1 MGDGSSSPGWLE
13 RTFLYTFGL
22 SGLILLLHSGNIWIQ
37 VVHPEMSKICCKGQT
52 CLDSRVL
59 SWCWSLLPGPGLDVR
74 WDQPSNRLVPCW
86 LDHWIWRWFLWMIR
100 SIAHFMWQKGFS
112 GTRRSCYYDIYA
124 STLPFFRHTPFL
136 WSREWRRCALCA
148 SKESQTFWLEILYEE
163 PYTNHI

>member
-1 MGDGSSSPGWLE
+1 MGDGSSTMGWLE

-59 SWCWSLLPGPGLDVR
+59 SWCWSLLPGPGLDGR

-86 LDHWIWRWFLWMIR
+86 LDHWIWRWFLWMIG
-100 SIAHFMWQKGFS
+100 SIAHFIWHIP
-112 GTRRSCYYDIYA
+112 Y
-124 STLPFFRHTPFL
+124 TLKDVFRHPSFLLWWYICVPTSPFFRHTPFS

-148 SKESQTFWLEILYEE
+148 SEESQTLIRNSL
-163 PYTNHI
+163 